1 MADNQ
6 ILFETIISG
15 LSNQLQKL
23 KDLEEKLQGF
33 EDTYSKDYKEVNQR
47 IDAINVQIDTT
58 IKEAIKNIE
67 FPKGISEAEIMELIK
82 SNTNEIDEAQ
92 LKQELNKLINKDIGK
107 IKSELLQTIKD
118 IEIPKGEK
126 GERGESVSNDQVQN
140 AISLWIEDNKDL
152 LKGSDGK
159 DGRSIQGSKG
169 KDGDDG
175 VGIADIVR
183 SQDDLLITLTDGT
196 EKRIK
201 LPKPQIQHVG
211 GGGVSYQVA
220 TSALIVSTDIDITL
234 KPESQNVLVNATS
247 GNVNITLPNPVDCFS
262 GGRSY
267 KLGITKID
275 DTNNVVNIL
284 PHGSETIALDL
295 HQELLQSQ
303 EVLNFISDGTN
314 YWLGR

>member
-15 LSNQLQKL
+15 LANQLQKL
-23 KDLEEKLQGF
+23 KDLEEELQGF
-33 EDTYSKDYKEVNQR
+33 EDTYSEDYKIVNDR
-47 IDAINVQIDTT
+47 IDDLVLQIDRT
-58 IKEAIKNIE
+58 IKEAISKIQ
-67 FPKGISEAEIMELIK
+67 FPKSITLEEIKELIPKEYDDTELK
-82 SNTNEIDEAQ
+82 SDLGSYLDRQIQINTNRIKTDIEKTINEIPQPEIPTPEAIQYGKIQTDLQVWINDNLDLFKSEFDSTQ
-92 LKQELNKLINKDIGK
+92 LKKELQAYLAKKVSD
-107 IKSELLQTIKD
+107 
-118 IEIPKGEK
+118 IPKAKDGL
-126 GERGESVSNDQVQN
+126 N
-140 AISLWIEDNKDL
+140 AVGIEDIT
-152 LKGSDGK
+152 
-159 DGRSIQGSKG
+159 RSK
-169 KDGDDG
+169 
-175 VGIADIVR
+175 
-183 SQDDLLITLTDGT
+183 DDLLITLTDGT

-220 TSALIVSTDIDITL
+220 TSVLIVSTDTDITL

-247 GNVNITLPNPVDCFS
+247 DCFS
-262 GGRSY
+262 SNRSY